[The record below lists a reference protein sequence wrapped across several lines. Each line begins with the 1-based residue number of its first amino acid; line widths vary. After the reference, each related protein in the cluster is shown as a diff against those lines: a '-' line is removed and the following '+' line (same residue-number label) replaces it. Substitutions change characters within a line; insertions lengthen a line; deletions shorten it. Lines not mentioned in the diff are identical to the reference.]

1 MDSFFALHN
10 AHNTYLEV
18 LSSSSLS
25 AAQISLECPETA
37 KLDLDVRRDLKRKP
51 ASFPR
56 PLVVDESPL
65 SDMIRTAKRM
75 MTNTGKNTGQKFSNL
90 ANFN

>member
-1 MDSFFALHN
+1 MDSFFGLDN
-10 AHNTYLEV
+10 DQNTYLEV

-37 KLDLDVRRDLKRKP
+37 KLDFDVRRDLKRNP

-75 MTNTGKNTGQKFSNL
+75 MTNAGKNTEQTSQNAKVF
-90 ANFN
+90 